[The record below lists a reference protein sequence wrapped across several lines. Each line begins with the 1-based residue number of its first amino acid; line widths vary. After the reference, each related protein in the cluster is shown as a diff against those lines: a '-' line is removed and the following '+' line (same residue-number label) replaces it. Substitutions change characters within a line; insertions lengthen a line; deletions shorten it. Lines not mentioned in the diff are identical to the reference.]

1 MVVGNVGDSRAILAK
16 RHEDGTTLVVE
27 QLTVDLKPDVPG
39 TSFVCLVLDMC
50 LNRIWF

>member
-39 TSFVCLVLDMC
+39 TPFICLILDMY
-50 LNRIWF
+50 LDRI